1 MNNYESFTKLC
12 LLSADSNTS
21 NLSFNSIISN
31 ISNISNNSQE
41 NNNCRICS
49 DRVNNIVYY
58 CDCIGTTAPIHLE
71 CLKKWILERANNNQ
85 ENYLKCEICHE
96 KYKIKLKKTI
106 DFTYNLKIKLFLIGI
121 VNLIAN
127 FFFWY
132 VLPHYSD
139 ILVDNSFYLFIFAS
153 ICIIIES
160 IKILNKNIIYKIDI
174 YYYESDENTNL
185 LRNNSNLNLLNA

>member
-58 CDCIGTTAPIHLE
+58 
-71 CLKKWILERANNNQ
+71 
-85 ENYLKCEICHE
+85 
-96 KYKIKLKKTI
+96 
-106 DFTYNLKIKLFLIGI
+106 F
-121 VNLIAN
+121 
-127 FFFWY
+127 
-132 VLPHYSD
+132 
-139 ILVDNSFYLFIFAS
+139 
-153 ICIIIES
+153 
-160 IKILNKNIIYKIDI
+160 IYK
-174 YYYESDENTNL
+174 
-185 LRNNSNLNLLNA
+185 